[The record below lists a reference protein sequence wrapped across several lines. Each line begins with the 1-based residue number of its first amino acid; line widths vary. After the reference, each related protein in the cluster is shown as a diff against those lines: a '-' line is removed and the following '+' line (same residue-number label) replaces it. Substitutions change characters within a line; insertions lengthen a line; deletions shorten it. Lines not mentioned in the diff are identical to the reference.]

1 MNWKKKRNHSKTN
14 SVIQEIKIYKLVRI
28 YIYII
33 GAVFLFG
40 WIFGLVFF
48 KLFVIFILYT
58 ILLHIYFKM
67 QDKIHKLAHNNI
79 YSNKTII
86 AFNLEEVLHVGDII
100 FAVNDEWKYYTK
112 EVENKSIIFEDYTE
126 SPPGKFE
133 YFCWEKTFK
142 YKLMGFKKT
151 YKKEIIILPKHKY
164 FELISELKMKYPA
177 FEYKSDETHVIAIE
191 LDKRFLTTSRE
202 TPF

>member
-14 SVIQEIKIYKLVRI
+14 SVIQEIKIYKLVRL

-40 WIFGLVFF
+40 WIFGLGFF

-100 FAVNDEWKYYTK
+100 FAV
-112 EVENKSIIFEDYTE
+112 
-126 SPPGKFE
+126 
-133 YFCWEKTFK
+133 
-142 YKLMGFKKT
+142 
-151 YKKEIIILPKHKY
+151 
-164 FELISELKMKYPA
+164 
-177 FEYKSDETHVIAIE
+177 
-191 LDKRFLTTSRE
+191 
-202 TPF
+202 